1 MVTRFNTKTWNEFLR
16 YRDKKDIKG
25 YIYGTPVR
33 IKNNIPVDEILIVFE
48 MHNDLNKV
56 MGISLVKNYLRMD
69 KIFSIYSDNNYNRYV
84 YYGKK
89 RVDREA
95 MTEQENKIME
105 IFDIILF
112 KGYTHLKR
120 GQGISLIPEKLYNKY
135 KIDDKTLTE
144 CLMKI
149 FY

>member
-1 MVTRFNTKTWNEFLR
+1 MRLMVTRFNTKTWNEFLR

-69 KIFSIYSDNNYNRYV
+69 KICL
-84 YYGKK
+84 
-89 RVDREA
+89 
-95 MTEQENKIME
+95 
-105 IFDIILF
+105 ILLYHIKLSF
-112 KGYTHLKR
+112 PNHPAPFPRLKVGSR
-120 GQGISLIPEKLYNKY
+120 SLGSS
-135 KIDDKTLTE
+135 TLIT
-144 CLMKI
+144 I
-149 FY
+149 